1 MPAGSAARLDEALR
15 GEGVVE
21 HAASASTRKRPR
33 WLPVA
38 IVAAL
43 AVALLAAIVAR
54 RGGNGGGSE
63 TATTVTTAATTVPA
77 AEVEPLDARLWFA
90 GFEIAAT
97 EARYEPAS
105 GKVEVDLD
113 ITNTQ
118 RSAAD
123 ATTLFINDLSA
134 LVRDGQR
141 ATPFCACPRLPP
153 GTSGRATATAS
164 VGEGFALDGAVLEFG
179 AANQHQAVLPL
190 DGSPATSE
198 RPVSQPMTGL
208 VDDGQVA
215 TFTVEQVEVVPAACY
230 GRADGLQFVAGPKD
244 RVALVVVGSVVSRGR
259 YPVNFGDAT
268 LSLPDGATLGSSS
281 LASATYALNPGVP
294 QSGVAVCFDVAAPAR
309 GQYGFAVTAAGVQPR
324 PSPFVFEI

>member
-1 MPAGSAARLDEALR
+1 MPAAD
-15 GEGVVE
+15 
-21 HAASASTRKRPR
+21 
-33 WLPVA
+33 
-38 IVAAL
+38 
-43 AVALLAAIVAR
+43 
-54 RGGNGGGSE
+54 
-63 TATTVTTAATTVPA
+63 
-77 AEVEPLDARLWFA
+77 VEPLDARLWFA

-118 RSAAD
+118 RAAAD
-123 ATTLFINDLSA
+123 ATTLFINDASA
-134 LVRDGQR
+134 LVRDGHR
-141 ATPFCACPRLPP
+141 TTLFCACPRLPP

-179 AANQHQAVLPL
+179 AANQHQAMLPL

-230 GRADGLQFVAGPKD
+230 GLADRLQFVAGPKD
-244 RVALVVVGSVVSRGR
+244 RIALVVVGSVVSRGR
-259 YPVNFGDAT
+259 LRVGADAARPTTPSPRRASSSRAAEPSASSRSSATCCTPARSYSSPSRRGAGSSTAGTTRMWCSRATVISRST
-268 LSLPDGATLGSSS
+268 LAEAIEGGEITSTTASACRIPATIEARHGSLPRMSSVS
-281 LASATYALNPGVP
+281 THVSCPRASRAST
-294 QSGVAVCFDVAAPAR
+294 SRETKAASCR
-309 GQYGFAVTAAGVQPR
+309 
-324 PSPFVFEI
+324 E